1 MNKLFIYYSFTG
13 NGELVAKNLEEKG
26 FDIRK
31 AIPKKP
37 LPKSF
42 FWGVLTGG
50 FLAGINHKSKL
61 VNFDTDVSKYDQ
73 IVIGSPVW
81 NGRFSSPINRVLKDV
96 DLNNKEV
103 IFVFYSGSGEAAK
116 AVKRIKKEFLNTKY
130 IILKEPKKY
139 PDELTKLVF

>member
-116 AVKRIKKEFLNTKY
+116 AVKRIKKEFPNTKY

-139 PDELTKLVF
+139 PDELAKLVF